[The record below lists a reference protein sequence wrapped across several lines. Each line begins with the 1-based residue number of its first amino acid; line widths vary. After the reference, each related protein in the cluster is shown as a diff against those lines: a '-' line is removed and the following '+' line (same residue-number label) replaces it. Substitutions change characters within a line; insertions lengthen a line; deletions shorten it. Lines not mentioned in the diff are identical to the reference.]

1 MRRNSRFPTKIM
13 LLIRVAVGGY
23 LLYLCYSLYQTRDAG
38 SISPALLAIILA
50 IFVIC
55 AIAVIAHSAYLFMNG
70 MYEGGSADIEVEDA
84 DADGADGRD
93 GADAGDDTPTGSRRE
108 NDKASDGNDP
118 DEDAG
123 VKAIGDEI
131 LRTDNAVDGEFR
143 EVEDREEK

>member
-13 LLIRVAVGGY
+13 LLIRVAIGGY

-50 IFVIC
+50 VFVIC

-84 DADGADGRD
+84 DADGADVS
-93 GADAGDDTPTGSRRE
+93 DDPSNGSV
-108 NDKASDGNDP
+108 SGNDTARSGNDA

>member
-50 IFVIC
+50 VFVIC

-84 DADGADGRD
+84 DADGADGS
-93 GADAGDDTPTGSRRE
+93 DDPSNGSV
-108 NDKASDGNDP
+108 SGNDTARSGNDA